1 MYSHTHTHT
10 HTLAHS
16 GTAPPVLGLHP
27 EGAAGSP
34 NPRTAELSSAKHL
47 GGSDTKWCR
56 PRHTGALS
64 PAGAGQ
70 AASDGWVFSFPRT
83 PRSLAPTVGAPP
95 SSHPQNAR
103 GRGLACGR
111 LPKRPPACSRA
122 GRGTEAE
129 LALCLKNIH
138 PSSCSSVLI
147 LFFPNQFLKVKMTD
161 RFLLWA
167 VVLLI
172 K

>member
-1 MYSHTHTHT
+1 MAGFPHGH
-10 HTLAHS
+10 
-16 GTAPPVLGLHP
+16 PRVPGL
-27 EGAAGSP
+27 EG
-34 NPRTAELSSAKHL
+34 
-47 GGSDTKWCR
+47 
-56 PRHTGALS
+56 
-64 PAGAGQ
+64 
-70 AASDGWVFSFPRT
+70 
-83 PRSLAPTVGAPP
+83 
-95 SSHPQNAR
+95 
-103 GRGLACGR
+103 
-111 LPKRPPACSRA
+111 
-122 GRGTEAE
+122 GTEAE